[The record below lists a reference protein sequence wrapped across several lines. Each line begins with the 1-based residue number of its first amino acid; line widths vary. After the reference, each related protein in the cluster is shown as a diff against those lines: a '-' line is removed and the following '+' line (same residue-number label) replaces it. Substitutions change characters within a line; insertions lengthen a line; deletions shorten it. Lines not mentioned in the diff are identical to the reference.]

1 MVGDGLVG
9 GHVEE
14 DEDRPETNP
23 FVQILR
29 LDLVGK
35 HRAGSYL
42 GSAEEQV
49 EETGL
54 LDLLDVGLSQEIAGL
69 GGEAGEGLHD
79 VFFQGAEGGSLD
91 EEPAQG
97 GAFVVVGGLEGHE
110 GGGVVGGGVG
120 LLDGGDGEGG
130 IVEEDVPL
138 GFDDDPVGCLPQY
151 LIVIIEH
158 AFVILHVIRGDAN
171 IRKVLIYQSSTIYFL

>member
-14 DEDRPETNP
+14 DEYRPETNP

-35 HRAGSYL
+35 HRAGSDL

-54 LDLLDVGLSQEIAGL
+54 LDLLDVGLSQEIVGL

-110 GGGVVGGGVG
+110 GGGVVGGVG

-171 IRKVLIYQSSTIYFL
+171 ILKGLVGQSSKIYFL